1 VPDNVRT
8 WTVSDVTRWLDSL
21 SLGQY
26 INAFSEGAVDGPF
39 LMELREEDLVQVLG
53 VKHKLH
59 VRKILTSREKLKPL
73 SQQEL
78 KQKQVVEL
86 EEKAEATRSE
96 FGVPTLD
103 TVFSQ
108 ARNGR
113 IKRVQDSLNAGK
125 LLLLYLSICNNIIY
139 RYSLLHYFIITVVVV
154 AVVFL
159 LGFPVD
165 AEDER
170 GNTLLLVAAQNSNK
184 RLVEMLLVRG
194 AAINHQNAQGN
205 TALHFAIAFD
215 SEGKIAEYLIEHGAD
230 DTIQN
235 VEGMTAYDGVA
246 T

>member
-1 VPDNVRT
+1 M
-8 WTVSDVTRWLDSL
+8 DSL

-26 INAFSEGAVDGPF
+26 IDAFSEGAVDGPF

-86 EEKAEATRSE
+86 EEKAAATRNE

-113 IKRVQDSLNAGK
+113 IKRVQDSLNAGT
-125 LLLLYLSICNNIIY
+125 LSLFMYCYNTIIKD
-139 RYSLLHYFIITVVVV
+139 SMFIITLFDYCCYYRCCC
-154 AVVFL
+154 FL
-159 LGFPVD
+159 IRFPC
-165 AEDER
+165 
-170 GNTLLLVAAQNSNK
+170 
-184 RLVEMLLVRG
+184 
-194 AAINHQNAQGN
+194 
-205 TALHFAIAFD
+205 
-215 SEGKIAEYLIEHGAD
+215 
-230 DTIQN
+230 
-235 VEGMTAYDGVA
+235 
-246 T
+246 